1 MGTTSVRRG
10 VLAAA
15 AVSLCLLATAC
26 DSGGSAAA
34 GGASGSGDVRTD
46 AAPAGTAKSAAALT
60 RMLVAPA
67 DLPEY
72 TVEEKFRK
80 TDPEQKAET
89 DKAACEPLVRAQ
101 AHMPL
106 GKVGGTAG
114 VAVLGKPEPAPADA
128 SEDEKLDALRQSAG
142 RKGTTVFLDS
152 YAGKGAEEAFAAVRG
167 AVTAC
172 AGGYTAFGGAKAVR
186 VEQVLPVTQDPAG
199 DESLAFR
206 LVLGMRDGQK
216 TNTQFVFVRK
226 GAVLA
231 TFEVLSLPGDAPQPP
246 KAVVEAQSK
255 KLV

>member
-34 GGASGSGDVRTD
+34 GGGSGEVRTE
-46 AAPAGTAKSAAALT
+46 AAPGGTAKSAAALT

-80 TDPEQKAET
+80 TGPEQKAET

-114 VAVLGKPEPAPADA
+114 VAVFGKPEPAPADA

-142 RKGTTVFLDS
+142 RKGTSVFLDS
-152 YAGKGAEEAFAAVRG
+152 YAGKGAEEAFAAVKG

-172 AGGYTAFGGAKAVR
+172 AGGYTAFGGPKAVR
-186 VEQVLPVTQDPAG
+186 VEQVLPVPQDPAG

-216 TNTQFVFVRK
+216 TNMQFVYVRK
-226 GAVLA
+226 GDVLA
-231 TFEVLSLPGDAPQPP
+231 TFEVLSLLGDAPQPP